1 MNVCEDCGK
10 SMATRGGLEIHM
22 QLVHAAPAPAP
33 AAAAV
38 APVAVPQPV
47 RPARASAAEW
57 QLPSFLAGIDPTLP
71 VTALLVMA
79 LLVAGIAA
87 ALHRS
92 SAGPTTASSTAPA
105 AAVASAPPVAVD
117 AATDQKLAQSLVL
130 TPTDYPD
137 GWTFTPYQA
146 SPTDAADERAQAACL
161 GLPDPAATEAAN
173 VNGVDGQS
181 PDGLQTSVGVVVF
194 RTEQQAANDLA
205 AEGGPAGIACAKQQ
219 ITRQLAREGITVND
233 VGVGRFALSTGNV
246 RSIALHAEVAMSKG
260 PAHGAM
266 AVDGVFLQHGRVEG
280 GAFFLSFGGPFPVD
294 TEQTLV
300 TRFAHRLAG
309 A

>member
-10 SMATRGGLEIHM
+10 TMGTRGGLEIHM
-22 QLVHAAPAPAP
+22 QIAHAAPEPAA

-38 APVAVPQPV
+38 APVAVP
-47 RPARASAAEW
+47 RPARAPATEW
-57 QLPSFLAGIDPTLP
+57 QLPSFLSGVDPTLP
-71 VTALLVMA
+71 LSALLVVA
-79 LLVAGIAA
+79 LLVAGIGA
-87 ALHRS
+87 ALHRG
-92 SAGPTTASSTAPA
+92 SAGPATASSTATA
-105 AAVASAPPVAVD
+105 AAAPSMPPVAVD
-117 AATDQKLAQSLVL
+117 LAADQKLAQSLVL

-137 GWTFTPYQA
+137 GWTFTPHQA
-146 SPTDAADERAQAACL
+146 SPTDAADERAKAACL

-173 VNGVDGQS
+173 INGVDGQS
-181 PDGLQTSVGVVVF
+181 PDGLQTSMGVVVF
-194 RTEQQAANDLA
+194 RTQAQAANNLA

-219 ITRQLAREGITVND
+219 ITRQLARDGITVND

-246 RSIALHAEVAMSKG
+246 RSVALHAEVAMTKG
-260 PAHGAM
+260 PAHGVM

-280 GAFFLSFGGPFPVD
+280 GAFFLSLGGPFPVD